1 MFLELV
7 NRGSSGKLYTWQSNI
22 LLPYGSWYSP
32 SLHLLDH
39 DPQGAVKHSLDSR
52 AICNMNFWCVLSREE
67 FQERTV
73 ARVRSI
79 RATNSE
85 SFYRRAF
92 DNTIRTFGYG
102 KNGEET
108 KKREE
113 RKSGWGVAVE
123 LLQILKIF
131 FSTENYMSRL
141 RITYN
146 EQTWMFTRINVKT
159 LEEFFLSLS
168 GRGGGW

>member
-85 SFYRRAF
+85 SFYRVVHL
-92 DNTIRTFGYG
+92 TIQFVRSVT
-102 KNGEET
+102 E
-108 KKREE
+108 RME
-113 RKSGWGVAVE
+113 RKRRKGRNGKVGGEWLLNCYKSWRYFFQRRIICRDFE
-123 LLQILKIF
+123 LR
-131 FSTENYMSRL
+131 TMSKHGCL
-141 RITYN
+141 L
-146 EQTWMFTRINVKT
+146 V
-159 LEEFFLSLS
+159 
-168 GRGGGW
+168 